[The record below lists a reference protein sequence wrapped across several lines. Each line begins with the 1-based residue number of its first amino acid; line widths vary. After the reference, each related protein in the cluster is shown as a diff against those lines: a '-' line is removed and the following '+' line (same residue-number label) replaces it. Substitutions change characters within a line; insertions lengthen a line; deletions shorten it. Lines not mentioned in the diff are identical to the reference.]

1 VKGADIVF
9 RENVRNE
16 ESEMREKNLVG
27 VVK

>member
-1 VKGADIVF
+1 MKGADIVF